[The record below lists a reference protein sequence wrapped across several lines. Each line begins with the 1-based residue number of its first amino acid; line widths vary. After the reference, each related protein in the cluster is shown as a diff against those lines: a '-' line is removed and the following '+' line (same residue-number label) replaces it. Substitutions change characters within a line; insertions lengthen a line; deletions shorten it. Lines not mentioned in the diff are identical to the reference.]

1 MASDPNTEPT
11 VVVVNPEEN
20 ALVETE
26 LANQNEAVKQETA
39 ALIDAIKKRAQ
50 AEIQAAGDLTRETYL
65 NAVRQAREAIE
76 QNQLIERDRIEQSIQ
91 QIQHEA
97 DKNWHVVLG
106 EIESFG
112 NRLTDAAR
120 AAWEK
125 LTEPKA

>member
-1 MASDPNTEPT
+1 MASDPNTEST
-11 VVVVNPEEN
+11 VVVVSPEEN
-20 ALVETE
+20 ALVETD

-50 AEIQAAGDLTRETYL
+50 AEIQAVGDLTRETYL

-91 QIQHEA
+91 HIQQEA
-97 DKNWHVVLG
+97 DKNWHSVVA

-112 NRLTDAAR
+112 TRLTDAAK

>member
-11 VVVVNPEEN
+11 VVVVNREEN

-112 NRLTDAAR
+112 NRLADAAR